1 MKQTKCLLLLFL
13 VILGACQKEIDVPDD
28 GFWIKGNPA
37 DYNFNTAG
45 LDSAIQNAAALSDFY
60 ALLVI
65 RDGHLIVEKYYD
77 GHTSSSLF
85 ELRSI
90 TKNVTSALTGIA
102 LADGL
107 ISDVDVPLK
116 KYYPGQING
125 AKDSIRLRDMLNMA
139 SGLEWDEDQEINPI
153 TENKVPNTVEYLLS
167 RKLTSTPGTVFNYN
181 TLSTHVAGDILYKVT
196 GRHLSQYAA
205 QKLFEPLN
213 IQTYQWQRDP
223 EGRNWGG
230 FGLQLRA
237 RDMAKFGLL
246 YLNNGLWDGAQLVP
260 EAWVQ
265 AAASPQIQVSGSSVT
280 GYSYQWWTSSGLSSA
295 IYYGS
300 GYGGQGLFIVP
311 EKNLI
316 VIAFQGHTGSANEST
331 QRWND
336 MVTKVFIPIFQA
348 AL

>member
-1 MKQTKCLLLLFL
+1 MKQAQCLLLLLFVVL
-13 VILGACQKEIDVPDD
+13 AACKKDETLPDD
-28 GFWIKGNPA
+28 GFWVEGNPA
-37 DYNFNTAG
+37 DYHFNTAA

-65 RDGHLIVEKYYD
+65 RDERLIVEKYYD

-85 ELRSI
+85 HLRSI

-102 LADGL
+102 LAEGS
-107 ISDVDVPLK
+107 IPNADVRLTE
-116 KYYPGQING
+116 YYPGKISG

-153 TENKVPNTVEYLLS
+153 TENKVSNSVEYLLS
-167 RKLTSTPGTVFNYN
+167 RNLASTPGAVFNYN
-181 TLSTHVAGDILYKVT
+181 SLSTHVVGDIIYKQT
-196 GRHLSQYAA
+196 GRQLSQYAE
-205 QKLFEPLN
+205 QKLFGPLN
-213 IQTYQWQRDP
+213 IQAYQWQRDP

-246 YLNNGLWDGAQLVP
+246 YLNNGLWDGSRIVP

-265 AAASPQIQVSGSSVT
+265 ASASPQIQVSGSAVT
-280 GYSYQWWTSSGLSSA
+280 GYSHQWWTSTGLSSD

-316 VIAFQGHTGSANEST
+316 VIAFQRHNGSADAGN
-331 QRWND
+331 QRWSD
-336 MVTKVFIPIFQA
+336 LVSKVFIPVFNA
-348 AL
+348 AQ